1 MPILR
6 KLIFT
11 VAAAAA
17 LLAAPSAAF
26 ASTASPAAPAA
37 LTRAAAPV
45 SIAKPANPCL
55 LTPGK
60 PHLVHVVVNHKKV
73 VKAQLTAT
81 ITCDKPVQRLSLGIA
96 LSRDGKLV
104 AWRAIPKSNV
114 KGLTL
119 TVGKACRN
127 HNRGSF
133 TGRID
138 VRVEYRGHNFSG
150 SRGSGPVTLACGF

>member
-45 SIAKPANPCL
+45 SIAKPANPCTL
-55 LTPGK
+55 RIGK
-60 PHLVHVVVNHKKV
+60 PHLVGRIAVVTGTV
-73 VKAQLTAT
+73 
-81 ITCDKPVQRLSLGIA
+81 TCTKTVQRLTLGVF
-96 LSRDGKLV
+96 LFRNGKLV
-104 AWRAIPKSNV
+104 IGATTPTKSNV
-114 KGLTL
+114 RGLGL

-133 TGRID
+133 TGRAD
-138 VRVEYRGHNFSG
+138 DQVKYRGHTFPIRVKS
-150 SRGSGPVTLACGF
+150 SGPVTLACGF